1 MWWFNHCHLS
11 QEASLIAQLIK
22 NPPATQE
29 TWVRSLGWEDPL
41 EKGKAIHS
49 SILAW
54 RIPQMSPW
62 GPKESDTTGD
72 FHVTSSIDLST
83 VCLQVQGR
91 FVPSLLRPVLG
102 IVAAYVMDT
111 VFSSVQSLSRIWL
124 FATPWTAARRARYP
138 SPTPGVHPVHLCRS
152 LLLLPSMLDTWVR
165 SLGWEDPREKGKAIH
180 SSILAWR
187 IPWTV

>member
-1 MWWFNHCHLS
+1 M
-11 QEASLIAQLIK
+11 IK

-111 VFSSVQSLSRIWL
+111 VFSSVQSLSRI
-124 FATPWTAARRARYP
+124 
-138 SPTPGVHPVHLCRS
+138 
-152 LLLLPSMLDTWVR
+152 
-165 SLGWEDPREKGKAIH
+165 
-180 SSILAWR
+180 
-187 IPWTV
+187 